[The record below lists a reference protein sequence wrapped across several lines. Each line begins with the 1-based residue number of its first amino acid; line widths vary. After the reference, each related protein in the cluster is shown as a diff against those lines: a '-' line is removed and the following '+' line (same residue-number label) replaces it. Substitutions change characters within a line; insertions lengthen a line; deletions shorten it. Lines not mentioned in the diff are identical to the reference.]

1 MNRII
6 ASKEHLDQEW
16 IELLLVAREIGL
28 SIEEI
33 RDFLQK
39 KSA

>member
-1 MNRII
+1 MDSHN
-6 ASKEHLDQEW
+6 ASGEHLDQEW

-28 SIEEI
+28 SIKEI